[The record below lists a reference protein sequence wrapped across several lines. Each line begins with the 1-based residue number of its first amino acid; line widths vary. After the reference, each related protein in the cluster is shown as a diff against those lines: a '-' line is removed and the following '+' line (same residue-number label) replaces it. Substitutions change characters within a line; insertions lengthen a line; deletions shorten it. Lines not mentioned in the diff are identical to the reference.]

1 MEASIGAGRSESR
14 AMTTAAPILDVTDTT
29 FDAAV
34 IAASSVRPVVVD
46 FWAGW
51 CAPCRTLGPI
61 LEQAVALHGA
71 VTLAKLDVDANPEVT
86 ARFGIQGIPAVKGFR
101 DGQLVAE
108 FVGLQPRA
116 QVERFLD
123 HLAPAPAPPPPP
135 SGEAGLRAAVLA
147 QPDDVTVRRALG
159 ALLLEAGRLDEAD
172 EVLAAVRDDQ
182 VCDGL
187 RARIEIRR
195 GGDPALAA
203 LAGAD
208 PDAAVLHQLIAAI
221 RDSGPPQRAQLRR
234 VVLGALAAERLGD
247 PAVEAVRGDLASALF

>member
-14 AMTTAAPILDVTDTT
+14 AMTTAAPILDVTDST

-135 SGEAGLRAAVLA
+135 SCG
-147 QPDDVTVRRALG
+147 
-159 ALLLEAGRLDEAD
+159 
-172 EVLAAVRDDQ
+172 
-182 VCDGL
+182 
-187 RARIEIRR
+187 RR
-195 GGDPALAA
+195 GGWTRLTRCWRPSATIRCATGCEPGSRS
-203 LAGAD
+203 AGAAT
-208 PDAAVLHQLIAAI
+208 PRWPLWPGRIPTP
-221 RDSGPPQRAQLRR
+221 RCCTS
-234 VVLGALAAERLGD
+234 
-247 PAVEAVRGDLASALF
+247 